1 MIFIQKVEN
10 NIKNTLSKIEN
21 DPLELSLM
29 GDPDLN
35 KLIHQYWKI
44 FSNFLPRSL
53 LLKQEFNKD
62 IKTSITKLVK
72 INKSFLCNV
81 NIDEQVRQKIKLLSM
96 KVISGSFNLWWFS
109 IAFVI
114 KPVDW
119 RMCINSIVLN
129 TGTGK
134 NSYSLPK
141 IQESLNHLGQSI
153 CFTKIDLTPSY

>member
-29 GDPDLN
+29 GDPDFN
-35 KLIHQYWKI
+35 KLIHQYRKI
-44 FSNFLPRSL
+44 FGNFLPGSL

-72 INKSFLCNV
+72 INKSLLCNV

-96 KVISGSFNLWWFS
+96 KVISGSSNL
-109 IAFVI
+109 
-114 KPVDW
+114 
-119 RMCINSIVLN
+119 
-129 TGTGK
+129 
-134 NSYSLPK
+134 
-141 IQESLNHLGQSI
+141 
-153 CFTKIDLTPSY
+153 